1 MSILVTGAAG
11 YVGSVTTELLQSQGE
26 PVVVLDDLIRGH
38 RQALDPGVP
47 LYVGR
52 VGDRDLV
59 KRICQEH
66 KISACIHFA
75 ARAYVGESVH
85 APRMYFEDNVSESV
99 SLLGAL
105 LDAGVR
111 HLVFSSTCATY
122 GEPRALPIAEDHPQ
136 SPTNP
141 YGWSKL
147 MVEKVL
153 QAYDAAYGLRYVA
166 LRYFNAAGATAQ
178 RGEHHDPETHL
189 IPLALEVAAGVQPHL
204 SVFGDDYPTADGTA
218 VRDYIHVSDL
228 AQAHVGA
235 LAHLRNGKPSASV
248 NLGTG
253 TGSSVN
259 DVISVVQSVTA
270 RRLAVQYLPRRP
282 GDPAK
287 LVANATLAHD
297 VLGWR
302 PLLNLHDMIRSAW
315 QWRQQHPTGY
325 GSDSTSDQRNT
336 PE

>member
-11 YVGSVTTELLQSQGE
+11 YVGSVTAELLHSQGE
-26 PVVVLDDLIRGH
+26 SVVVLDDLVRGH
-38 RQALDPGVP
+38 REALDPGVP

-52 VGDRDLV
+52 VGDQNLV
-59 KRICQEH
+59 KRVCQEH
-66 KISACIHFA
+66 QISACIHFA

-85 APRMYFEDNVSESV
+85 APRMYFEDNVAESV
-99 SLLGAL
+99 SLMGAL

-122 GEPRALPIAEDHPQ
+122 GEPRALPIAEEHPQ
-136 SPTNP
+136 APTNP

-166 LRYFNAAGATAQ
+166 LRYFNAAGATAR

-189 IPLALEVAAGVQPHL
+189 IPLALEVAAGVQSHL
-204 SVFGDDYPTADGTA
+204 NVFGDDYPTPDGTA

-228 AQAHVGA
+228 AHAHVGA
-235 LAHLRNGKPSASV
+235 LAHLRNGEPSAAI

-259 DVISVVQSVTA
+259 DVISAVQAVTE
-270 RRLAVQYLPRRP
+270 RKLAVRYLPRRS
-282 GDPAK
+282 GDPAN
-287 LVANATLAHD
+287 LVADATLALE
-297 VLGWR
+297 VLGWQPR
-302 PLLNLHDMIRSAW
+302 LDLQDMIRSAW
-315 QWRQQHPTGY
+315 LWRQRHPTGY
-325 GSDSTSDQRNT
+325 GGHSARHEGNP